1 MPLARAASLL
11 RRLASKLSSR
21 FSYECRSVPGPS
33 SISSELLLR
42 PPFELIAI
50 DGSQSNAS
58 CIDCDESQ
66 LTSCTCNLE
75 REYIE
80 AVESTNEPQV
90 LPKEMSR
97 KELYVYDD
105 EIKQARTLGV
115 GFASHAIEL
124 VVISALRE
132 RSLVKK
138 SFSDLNVSLFNMH
151 STRLADSLI
160 KRDVGSLCLVEAS
173 QNNARLMKDYARKAH
188 KNDGKRIQAYQA
200 DFTALFPVYTRKR
213 QTPPPSKLLFGDK
226 ALIKDAQNP
235 LILQRR
241 LVGDESGTNN
251 SNSPVVIGTLPLP
264 SQQAAMLNSLTWS
277 LIMHHCCINTMTM
290 FKYGA
295 VYLITFLSAGNYAA
309 AICGVADDLKFTSNA
324 QRHQSWLLNRLFEVI
339 SLRDRKGFS
348 RNAFTPIIPLH
359 KTIAHEKKLAEV
371 GIRNGLMYGVSI
383 RPRSTL
389 QIGSLTVV
397 SGVGAEEYYDPGVVS
412 ASDVLLKY
420 AFWLTITGKLTSK
433 TNVYDKL
440 RQWFP
445 ESVSKI
451 TSEIGSST
459 RMADMEMHQF
469 DMLFSALHNDIN
481 ETCALS
487 GDMAKFI
494 AKLRPASTAKR
505 FAD

>member
-1 MPLARAASLL
+1 M
-11 RRLASKLSSR
+11 
-21 FSYECRSVPGPS
+21 E
-33 SISSELLLR
+33 
-42 PPFELIAI
+42 IALWRHR
-50 DGSQSNAS
+50 
-58 CIDCDESQ
+58 C
-66 LTSCTCNLE
+66 
-75 REYIE
+75 
-80 AVESTNEPQV
+80 
-90 LPKEMSR
+90 
-97 KELYVYDD
+97 
-105 EIKQARTLGV
+105 
-115 GFASHAIEL
+115 
-124 VVISALRE
+124 
-132 RSLVKK
+132 
-138 SFSDLNVSLFNMH
+138 
-151 STRLADSLI
+151 
-160 KRDVGSLCLVEAS
+160 
-173 QNNARLMKDYARKAH
+173 DYARKAH

-295 VYLITFLSAGNYAA
+295 VYLITFLSAG
-309 AICGVADDLKFTSNA
+309 
-324 QRHQSWLLNRLFEVI
+324 
-339 SLRDRKGFS
+339 
-348 RNAFTPIIPLH
+348 
-359 KTIAHEKKLAEV
+359 
-371 GIRNGLMYGVSI
+371 
-383 RPRSTL
+383 
-389 QIGSLTVV
+389 
-397 SGVGAEEYYDPGVVS
+397 
-412 ASDVLLKY
+412 
-420 AFWLTITGKLTSK
+420 
-433 TNVYDKL
+433 
-440 RQWFP
+440 QWFP

-451 TSEIGSST
+451 SSEIGSST